1 MISHSNSAMKKIITF
16 FVYVLSGSAFAG
28 QLLVSVDEMNASNNA
43 KPPFTAKTVAPKDA
57 PLIELSAPK
66 LSAPLSSPTPIELKF
81 QPTPPSA
88 VKPETFKVLYGSF
101 EIDITKRILNVAK
114 VSATGVNVQEAS
126 LPKGKHKLLMVVEDT
141 SGRRGNKTIEFEVQ

>member
-1 MISHSNSAMKKIITF
+1 MLLIDKLKKIWAWFTPP
-16 FVYVLSGSAFAG
+16 SARAAEDSPYRELTPVNVEEIAKKYRLREEGARLGAG
-28 QLLVSVDEMNASNNA
+28 AVPV
-43 KPPFTAKTVAPKDA
+43 
-57 PLIELSAPK
+57 
-66 LSAPLSSPTPIELKF
+66 SSPTPIELKF

-114 VSATGVNVQEAS
+114 VTEAGVFVQEAN

-141 SGRRGNKTIEFEVQ
+141 AGRRGNRSVDFEVK

>member
-1 MISHSNSAMKKIITF
+1 MKKIVTF
-16 FVYVLSGSAFAG
+16 IVCGVSTAVFSG

-43 KPPFTAKTVAPKDA
+43 KPPFTAKAVAPKDA
-57 PLIELSAPK
+57 PLIELSTPK
-66 LSAPLSSPTPIELKF
+66 LSAPVSSPTPIELKF

-141 SGRRGNKTIEFEVQ
+141 SGRRGNKTIEFVVQ

>member
-1 MISHSNSAMKKIITF
+1 MKKIITLS
-16 FVYVLSGSAFAG
+16 VLVLSATAYAG
-28 QLLVSVDEMNASNNA
+28 QLLVSIDEMNASNNA
-43 KPPFTAKTVAPKDA
+43 KPPFTAKSVAPKDA

-66 LSAPLSSPTPIELKF
+66 LSTPVSSPTPIELKF
-81 QPTPPSA
+81 QPTPPSS
-88 VKPETFKVLYGSF
+88 VKPETFKVLYGAF

-114 VSATGVNVQEAS
+114 VSATGVHVQEAS

>member
-1 MISHSNSAMKKIITF
+1 MKRLIGIFFYLSFSAYAEKM
-16 FVYVLSGSAFAG
+16 
-28 QLLVSVDEMNASNNA
+28 LVSIDEMNASNNA
-43 KPPFTAKTVAPKDA
+43 SPPFRAKSVAPKDA
-57 PLIELSAPK
+57 PVIELSAPK
-66 LSAPLSSPTPIELKF
+66 LSTPLSSPTPIELKF

-88 VKPETFKVLYGSF
+88 VKPETFKVLYGAF

-114 VSATGVNVQEAS
+114 VSETGVHVQEAS

>member
-1 MISHSNSAMKKIITF
+1 MKKLFGIF
-16 FVYVLSGSAFAG
+16 LYLSLSACAA
-28 QLLVSVDEMNASNNA
+28 QMLVSMDEMNASNNA
-43 KPPFTAKTVAPKDA
+43 PPPFRAKSVAPKDA
-57 PLIELSAPK
+57 PVIELSAPK
-66 LSAPLSSPTPIELKF
+66 LSTPVSSPTPIELKF

-114 VSATGVNVQEAS
+114 VTESGVFVQEAN

-141 SGRRGNKTIEFEVQ
+141 SGRRGNRSIDFEVK

>member
-1 MISHSNSAMKKIITF
+1 MKKIISL
-16 FVYVLSGSAFAG
+16 FVCGLSASAFAS
-28 QLLVSVDEMNASNNA
+28 QLLVTVDEMNASNNA
-43 KPPFTAKTVAPKDA
+43 KPPFTAKAVAQKDA

-66 LSAPLSSPTPIELKF
+66 LSAPVSSPTPIELKF
-81 QPTPPSA
+81 QPTPPSS

-114 VSATGVNVQEAS
+114 VTESGVNVQEAS

>member
-1 MISHSNSAMKKIITF
+1 MKKIITL
-16 FVYVLSGSAFAG
+16 FVCGLSASAFAG

-43 KPPFTAKTVAPKDA
+43 KPPFTAKAVAAKDA

-66 LSAPLSSPTPIELKF
+66 LSVPISSPTHIELKF
-81 QPTPPSA
+81 QSTPPSL
-88 VKPETFKVLYGSF
+88 VKPDSFKVLYGSF
-101 EIDITKRILNVAK
+101 ELDITKRLLNVAK
-114 VSATGVNVQEAS
+114 VTEAGVYVQEAS

>member
-1 MISHSNSAMKKIITF
+1 MKKIITLLF
-16 FVYVLSGSAFAG
+16 LGLSATAFAG
-28 QLLVSVDEMNASNNA
+28 QLLVSVEEMNTSNNA
-43 KPPFTAKTVAPKDA
+43 KPPFAAKSVAPKDA

-66 LSAPLSSPTPIELKF
+66 LSTAVSSPTPIELKF
-81 QPTPPSA
+81 QSMPPST

-114 VSATGVNVQEAS
+114 VTESGVNVKEAS

-141 SGRRGNKTIEFEVQ
+141 TGRRGNKTIEFEVQ

>member
-1 MISHSNSAMKKIITF
+1 MKKRITLLIF
-16 FVYVLSGSAFAG
+16 GLSATAFAG
-28 QLLVSVDEMNASNNA
+28 QLLVSVDEMNASNIA
-43 KPPFTAKTVAPKDA
+43 KPPFTAKSVAPKDA

-66 LSAPLSSPTPIELKF
+66 LTAPVSSPTPIELKF

-114 VSATGVNVQEAS
+114 VTESGVFVQEAN

-141 SGRRGNKTIEFEVQ
+141 AGRRGNRSIDFEVK

>member
-1 MISHSNSAMKKIITF
+1 MKKIITLL
-16 FVYVLSGSAFAG
+16 VLGLSANAFAG

-43 KPPFTAKTVAPKDA
+43 KPPFTAKSVAPKDA

-66 LSAPLSSPTPIELKF
+66 LSAPVSSPTPIELKF

-114 VSATGVNVQEAS
+114 VTESGVLVQEAI

-141 SGRRGNKTIEFEVQ
+141 AGRRGNRSIDFEVK

>member
-1 MISHSNSAMKKIITF
+1 MSAC
-16 FVYVLSGSAFAG
+16 SA
-28 QLLVSVDEMNASNNA
+28 QMLVSLDEMNASNNA
-43 KPPFTAKTVAPKDA
+43 SPPFRAKSVAPKDA
-57 PLIELSAPK
+57 PIIELSAPK
-66 LSAPLSSPTPIELKF
+66 LSIPVSSPTPIELKF

-114 VSATGVNVQEAS
+114 VTESGVFVQEAN

-141 SGRRGNKTIEFEVQ
+141 AGRRGNRSIDFEVK

>member
-1 MISHSNSAMKKIITF
+1 MKKIITLL
-16 FVYVLSGSAFAG
+16 VYGLSATAFAG
-28 QLLVSVDEMNASNNA
+28 QLLVSVDEMNASNSA
-43 KPPFTAKTVAPKDA
+43 KPPFTAKSVAPKDA

-66 LSAPLSSPTPIELKF
+66 LSAPISSPTPIELKF

-114 VSATGVNVQEAS
+114 VSATGVHVQEAS

-141 SGRRGNKTIEFEVQ
+141 AGRRGNRSIDFEVK